1 MCGEGRR
8 LAVMAEDRPIAI
20 SSSGRLG
27 PDEVARHTF
36 GTARRGFDPA
46 EVRAFLEEVA
56 RELSAGHDREQQLR
70 KDAADADER
79 AANPVLDEETLTTAL
94 GQETARVLRAAHE
107 AANDMVNRA
116 QSEANDLVAAAESR
130 DAQSRAEAEKA
141 SAEQAAALQKERELA
156 HRQAEQEV
164 SGRLEAA
171 RREAEE
177 LLERARAEC
186 RSMVQQAQDLRT
198 KVLTDLTNRRRVL
211 HLQIEQLRA
220 GRERL
225 SETIQGARQSVD
237 EIADD
242 LLRAEDEARLAAE
255 EAGRTAAG
263 LPDTE
268 AEETLQAPGPVAG
281 PGSDAAS
288 SEPEAIGAISDDAS
302 GGKGV
307 EASGEDDGFSSDTV
321 NGAGWERQVEDLF
334 ARLRASGIGEDSG
347 ASTPDE
353 SGATGSASSGNESS
367 GHESSGHESSQIA
380 SSDAGSG
387 ADVSASTSEATGQR
401 GTVLITGEDI
411 SVEVPSSGAAI
422 EGPTGDM
429 TAGSDDEPTLVFE
442 RPLQLVRRDELL
454 GPVIAGLARRVKRA
468 LQDDQNDILDRLR
481 SQGGWKD
488 GVLPELSEHTARYV
502 EASKEMLAEA
512 SRAGSTFAGVTI
524 ERAQDVGDE
533 AAELANALVGPLRR
547 RLEEDCPTVDPTDD
561 AALVEH
567 VGAAFR
573 EWRGDRTE
581 RLAGDHATAAFSA
594 SAVAGTSR
602 DLTIR
607 WIVDDE
613 GAPCADCED
622 NALAED
628 VTPGD
633 RFPTGHPHPPAHS
646 GCRCLLVVRTT

>member
-1 MCGEGRR
+1 
-8 LAVMAEDRPIAI
+8 MAEDRPIAI

-27 PDEVARHTF
+27 PDEVSRHTF

-56 RELSAGHDREQQLR
+56 RELAAGQEREQQLR
-70 KDAADADER
+70 KDAAAADER
-79 AANPVLDEETLTTAL
+79 AANPVLDEDTLTTAL

-116 QSEANDLVAAAESR
+116 QAEAADLVASAETR
-130 DAQSRAEAEKA
+130 EAESRAEAEKA
-141 SAEQAAALQKERELA
+141 SAEQAAALQEERDVA
-156 HRQAEQEV
+156 HRQAEQEA
-164 SGRLEAA
+164 SARLEAA

-177 LLERARAEC
+177 LLERARGEC

-237 EIADD
+237 QIADD
-242 LLRAEDEARLAAE
+242 LMRAEDDARLAAE

-263 LPDTE
+263 LPE
-268 AEETLQAPGPVAG
+268 NEPVETLQAQG
-281 PGSDAAS
+281 PGQVVDDAGGDAIPGTGSEDSDADVL
-288 SEPEAIGAISDDAS
+288 PIDA
-302 GGKGV
+302 
-307 EASGEDDGFSSDTV
+307 A
-321 NGAGWERQVEDLF
+321 NGTGRESRVEDLF
-334 ARLRASGIGEDSG
+334 ARLRASGIGEG
-347 ASTPDE
+347 PGGSTPDE
-353 SGATGSASSGNESS
+353 SESS
-367 GHESSGHESSQIA
+367 GSP
-380 SSDAGSG
+380 
-387 ADVSASTSEATGQR
+387 VMSEAGGSAAHEESVTGQVR
-401 GTVLITGEDI
+401 IITVTDDERSLEA
-411 SVEVPSSGAAI
+411 PAAI
-422 EGPTGDM
+422 SAGEGQTDDIE
-429 TAGSDDEPTLVFE
+429 AGSDAEPTIVLD
-442 RPLQLVRRDELL
+442 RPVELLRRDELL

-488 GVLPELSEHTARYV
+488 GVLPELPEHTARYV
-502 EASKEMLAEA
+502 EASKEMLSEA
-512 SRAGSTFAGVTI
+512 ARAGSTFAGVSI
-524 ERAQDVGDE
+524 ERAEDVGDE
-533 AAELANALVGPLRR
+533 AALLANALVGPLRR

-581 RLAGDHATAAFSA
+581 RLAGDHATSAFSA

-602 DLTIR
+602 DVTIR

-628 VTPGD
+628 VTAGEP
-633 RFPTGHPHPPAHS
+633 FPTGHPHPPAHS

>member
-1 MCGEGRR
+1 
-8 LAVMAEDRPIAI
+8 
-20 SSSGRLG
+20 
-27 PDEVARHTF
+27 
-36 GTARRGFDPA
+36 
-46 EVRAFLEEVA
+46 VRAFLEEVA
-56 RELSAGHDREQQLR
+56 RELAAGQEREQQLR

-79 AANPVLDEETLTTAL
+79 ATHPVLDEDTLTTAL

-107 AANDMVNRA
+107 AASDMVNRA
-116 QSEANDLVAAAESR
+116 QAEAADLVAAAETR
-130 DAQSRAEAEKA
+130 EAESRSEVERA
-141 SAEQAAALQKERELA
+141 SAEQAAALQEERDSA
-156 HRQAEQEV
+156 HRQAEQEA
-164 SGRLEAA
+164 SARLEAA

-177 LLERARAEC
+177 LLERARGEC

-237 EIADD
+237 QIADD
-242 LLRAEDEARLAAE
+242 LLHAEDDARLAAE

-263 LPDTE
+263 LPE
-268 AEETLQAPGPVAG
+268 NEPEETLQAQG
-281 PGSDAAS
+281 PGQVEVSF
-288 SEPEAIGAISDDAS
+288 SDDAGGGTLPDARAQDSS
-302 GGKGV
+302 GPD
-307 EASGEDDGFSSDTV
+307 ALPTDAV
-321 NGAGWERQVEDLF
+321 NGTGRERQVEDLF
-334 ARLRASGIGEDSG
+334 ARLRASGVGEGPGGSTPEESESSEPPAMSQAGGSAAQEDSG
-347 ASTPDE
+347 AGQVRIITVTDDE
-353 SGATGSASSGNESS
+353 RS
-367 GHESSGHESSQIA
+367 
-380 SSDAGSG
+380 
-387 ADVSASTSEATGQR
+387 
-401 GTVLITGEDI
+401 L
-411 SVEVPSSGAAI
+411 EVPAGTSPG
-422 EGPTGDM
+422 EGLTEDNA
-429 TAGSDDEPTLVFE
+429 AGSDDEPTLVFD
-442 RPLQLVRRDELL
+442 RPVELLRRDELL

-502 EASKEMLAEA
+502 EASREMLAEA
-512 SRAGSTFAGVTI
+512 ARAGSTFAGVSI

-533 AAELANALVGPLRR
+533 AASLANALVGPLRR

-581 RLAGDHATAAFSA
+581 RLAGDHATSAFSA

-602 DLTIR
+602 DVTIR

-628 VTPGD
+628 VSPGEP
-633 RFPTGHPHPPAHS
+633 FPTGHPHPPAHS

>member
-1 MCGEGRR
+1 
-8 LAVMAEDRPIAI
+8 MAEDRPIAI

-56 RELSAGHDREQQLR
+56 RELSAGHEREQQLQ

-79 AANPVLDEETLTTAL
+79 AANPVLDDETLTTAL
-94 GQETARVLRAAHE
+94 GQETARVLHAAHE
-107 AANDMVNRA
+107 AASNMLNSA
-116 QSEANDLVAAAESR
+116 KSEAAELVASAESR
-130 DAQSRAEAEKA
+130 EAQARAEAEKA
-141 SAEQAAALQKERELA
+141 SAEQAATLQNERDLA
-156 HRQAEQEV
+156 HRQAEQEATA
-164 SGRLEAA
+164 RLEAA
-171 RREAEE
+171 RHEAEE
-177 LLERARAEC
+177 LLERARVDC

-237 EIADD
+237 DIADE
-242 LLRAEDEARLAAE
+242 LLRAEDEARIAAE
-255 EAGRTAAG
+255 AAGRTAAG
-263 LPDTE
+263 LPDLEIDETVNLSSPGTDDLADAGPADTTPTGPSSDSPNHGEPGGGHEDATSLRVAGDPSAE
-268 AEETLQAPGPVAG
+268 AFQTDGETLT
-281 PGSDAAS
+281 DT
-288 SEPEAIGAISDDAS
+288 EN
-302 GGKGV
+302 
-307 EASGEDDGFSSDTV
+307 GEGRD
-321 NGAGWERQVEDLF
+321 RQLEDLF
-334 ARLRASGIGEDSG
+334 ARLRASELGDETSSAGSG
-347 ASTPDE
+347 GDGAPASEE
-353 SGATGSASSGNESS
+353 S
-367 GHESSGHESSQIA
+367 
-380 SSDAGSG
+380 SSDASGS
-387 ADVSASTSEATGQR
+387 SEH
-401 GTVLITGEDI
+401 E
-411 SVEVPSSGAAI
+411 PAAQGSPARMDRVVVAGH
-422 EGPTGDM
+422 EPPDETAHPTGSTKAEPIAASA
-429 TAGSDDEPTLVFE
+429 TASDDEPTLVLE
-442 RPLQLVRRDELL
+442 RPLQLIRRDELH
-454 GPVIAGLARRVKRA
+454 GPVITGLARRVKRA

-488 GVLPELSEHTARYV
+488 GVLPELFEHTARYV

-512 SRAGSTFAGVTI
+512 ARGGSTFAGVSI
-524 ERAQDVGDE
+524 ERAQDVSGE
-533 AAELANALVGPLRR
+533 AAELASALVGPLRR

-602 DLTIR
+602 DVTIR
-607 WIVDDE
+607 WLVDDE

-628 VTPGD
+628 VSPGD
-633 RFPTGHPHPPAHS
+633 PFPTGHPHPPAHS
-646 GCRCLLVVRTT
+646 GCRCLLVVRAT

>member
-1 MCGEGRR
+1 
-8 LAVMAEDRPIAI
+8 MAEDRHIAI
-20 SSSGRLG
+20 SSSGRVG

-56 RELSAGHDREQQLR
+56 RELAAGQEREQQLR

-79 AANPVLDEETLTTAL
+79 AAHPVLDEDTLTTAL

-107 AANDMVNRA
+107 AASDMVNRA
-116 QSEANDLVAAAESR
+116 QAEAADLVAAAETR
-130 DAQSRAEAEKA
+130 EAESRSEVERA
-141 SAEQAAALQKERELA
+141 SAEQAAALQELRDSA
-156 HRQAEQEV
+156 HRQAEQEA
-164 SGRLEAA
+164 SARLEAA

-177 LLERARAEC
+177 LLERARGEC

-237 EIADD
+237 QIADD
-242 LLRAEDEARLAAE
+242 LLRAEDDARLAAE

-263 LPDTE
+263 LPE
-268 AEETLQAPGPVAG
+268 NEPEETLQDQG
-281 PGSDAAS
+281 PGQFEGSF
-288 SEPEAIGAISDDAS
+288 SDDAGGGTIPDATAQDSS
-302 GGKGV
+302 G
-307 EASGEDDGFSSDTV
+307 ADTLPTDAV
-321 NGAGWERQVEDLF
+321 NGTGRERQVEDLF
-334 ARLRASGIGEDSG
+334 ARLRASGVGEGPGGSTPEESESSERPAVSEAAGSAAKEDSG
-347 ASTPDE
+347 TGLVRIITVTDDE
-353 SGATGSASSGNESS
+353 RSLDVPAVISAG
-367 GHESSGHESSQIA
+367 
-380 SSDAGSG
+380 
-387 ADVSASTSEATGQR
+387 
-401 GTVLITGEDI
+401 
-411 SVEVPSSGAAI
+411 
-422 EGPTGDM
+422 EGPTDDNA
-429 TAGSDDEPTLVFE
+429 AGSDDDPTLVFD
-442 RPLQLVRRDELL
+442 RPVELLRRDELL

-502 EASKEMLAEA
+502 EASREMLAEA
-512 SRAGSTFAGVTI
+512 ARAGSTFAGVSI
-524 ERAQDVGDE
+524 ERARDVGDE
-533 AAELANALVGPLRR
+533 AASLANALMGPLRR

-581 RLAGDHATAAFSA
+581 RLAGDHATSAFSA

-602 DLTIR
+602 DVTIR

-628 VTPGD
+628 VSPGEP
-633 RFPTGHPHPPAHS
+633 FPTGHPHPPAHS